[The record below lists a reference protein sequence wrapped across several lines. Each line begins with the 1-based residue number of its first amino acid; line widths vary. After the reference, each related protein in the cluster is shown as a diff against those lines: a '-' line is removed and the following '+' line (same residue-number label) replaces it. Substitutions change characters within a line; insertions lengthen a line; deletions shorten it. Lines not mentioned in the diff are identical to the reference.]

1 MRFLKVCLF
10 AVPAMGSGS
19 NVFSRMV
26 KRGPAGPAIA
36 VEVPEEVDELAYGKP
51 PSAPSAAAGPAFTPP
66 PPLRG
71 PSEALWGDRTKE
83 LFPAHLF
90 ADSDNLVEKALI
102 PVSKNTYTIADTNW
116 IVQYSQFCLGD
127 HALEDRD
134 ILVRKE
140 MNAIDPSVARSH
152 IYTSKAIREPVSNT
166 GTPKLNPKYWISYPC
181 DNSKRMVRYHITA
194 RVDRTLSDILI
205 EYERLPLH
213 LVAQI
218 GMHMIETLSRI
229 HGGGIALF
237 NGLSLESIGQVPGGG
252 RLTIVAAPGAHF
264 ENEGFSA
271 KRYTSYGSLLPIVG
285 NGFVGYI
292 DDVHDLV
299 QLLAI
304 LTHGFTFAGDIKP
317 LRDMVC
323 LSTRSYGLATEAN
336 YFDLKVRKNGG
347 GDTTKLVYYRIS
359 DALGVIPQHAPAIAA
374 MLKQVVDI
382 SRSPSDTPVHGQI
395 YALLKQVADM
405 PHAMH
410 PETIEIYS
418 PLYES
423 LGFPLPN

>member
-19 NVFSRMV
+19 NVLSRMV
-26 KRGPAGPAIA
+26 KRAPAAIA
-36 VEVPEEVDELAYGKP
+36 VAVPEEVDELAYGKA
-51 PSAPSAAAGPAFTPP
+51 PSAPAGPSFTPP

-90 ADSDNLVEKALI
+90 ADSDKLVERALI

-140 MNAIDPSVARSH
+140 MNAIDPTVARSH
-152 IYTSKAIREPVSNT
+152 IYTSMAIREPVSNT
-166 GTPKLNPKYWISYPC
+166 DTPKLHPKYWISYPC
-181 DNSKRMVRYHITA
+181 DNSKRMVRYHITE
-194 RVDRTLSDILI
+194 RVARTLSDILI
-205 EYERLPLH
+205 EHERLPLH
-213 LVAQI
+213 LVAHI
-218 GMHMIETLSRI
+218 GMHMIETISKI
-229 HGGGIALF
+229 HGGGIALY
-237 NGLSLESIGQVPGGG
+237 NGLSLQSIGQVSGGG
-252 RLTIVAAPGAHF
+252 RLTIVAAPNAHF
-264 ENEGFSA
+264 ENEGFTLH
-271 KRYTSYGSLLPIVG
+271 RYSSYGSLIPIVG
-285 NGFVGYI
+285 KGFVGYI

-317 LRDMVC
+317 VRENSGLN
-323 LSTRSYGLATEAN
+323 TRSYSLATEAN
-336 YFDLKVRKNGG
+336 YFDLKVQKDGRSG
-347 GDTTKLVYYRIS
+347 TTNLVFYRIS
-359 DALGVIPQHAPAIAA
+359 DAIGVIPQHAPTIAA

-405 PHAMH
+405 PYAMH